1 MRTDEPKL
9 FVNKDRF
16 PQYPD
21 KCVIVNTNEEMTYLR
36 GDKSS
41 SIGRRRL
48 LAAEADDD
56 AEKNKLVQDAIKA
69 CSHLKGVG
77 KEYCVD
83 DIIATGQFELASESF
98 YTGMY

>member
-1 MRTDEPKL
+1 MRADEPKL

-21 KCVIVNTNEEMTYLR
+21 KKCVIVNMNEEMTNLR
-36 GDKSS
+36 GDKS

-56 AEKNKLVQDAIKA
+56 AEKKILAQDATKA

-77 KEYCVD
+77 NQGV
-83 DIIATGQFELASESF
+83 LR
-98 YTGMY
+98 